1 MITPSLKFWL
11 LRFDAKVLFECDYVF
26 LSNTDTKWL
35 YIEIYHVKS
44 FISLQ
49 ANHLVIHVTII
60 KLKFSMM
67 IKMLKSLKRK
77 EILVYT
83 QKLQGKKIK
92 VRNKLACKN

>member
-1 MITPSLKFWL
+1 MWYRPSLKFWL

-35 YIEIYHVKS
+35 YIEIYHVES

-60 KLKFSMM
+60 KLTFFNDDKNAE
-67 IKMLKSLKRK
+67 KSKKKGDSCSYPKIIR
-77 EILVYT
+77 
-83 QKLQGKKIK
+83 QK
-92 VRNKLACKN
+92 NKSEE

>member
-1 MITPSLKFWL
+1 M
-11 LRFDAKVLFECDYVF
+11 F

-60 KLKFSMM
+60 KLRFFHDDKNAE
-67 IKMLKSLKRK
+67 KSKKKGDSCSYPKITR
-77 EILVYT
+77 
-83 QKLQGKKIK
+83 QK
-92 VRNKLACKN
+92 NKSEE